1 MSKEKIQPPKPLTE
15 AEELEMRTLQN
26 EIFGDSLFVAEI
38 EEPTDKTRRYDELMS
53 QYLTHM
59 AYQLDLQIKK
69 ERRLMRWN

>member
-15 AEELEMRTLQN
+15 AEELERKTLQK

-38 EEPTDKTRRYDELMS
+38 EELSEKTKRYDELMS

-59 AYQLDLQIKK
+59 AYELDKQVKA
-69 ERRLMRWN
+69 ERRLMLLN